1 MDYQQFLQSKIT
13 VADRSGF
20 DVDPGWLHPDN
31 KPHQRDGIIWAL
43 RMGRALLAW
52 SFGLGKSR
60 AQIEIARAVHRHTG
74 KPFLIICPLGV
85 KHQFQEE
92 DGPALSTTWTYV
104 RNDAEARA
112 GGPYLIT
119 NYERVRDGGITQD
132 FIRELAGVSLD
143 EGSILRNLGSETSD
157 VFKKVFRDTPYRFV
171 ATATPAPNEYKEL
184 IYYAEFLGIMEL
196 RCRLTN
202 LVLLCD
208 PCHMFVHSKKNV
220 NGEFINSIPTVT
232 D

>member
-143 EGSILRNLGSETSD
+143 EGSIQSAYTRKRQKIGYALPTLRPAKFPISET
-157 VFKKVFRDTPYRFV
+157 
-171 ATATPAPNEYKEL
+171 AP
-184 IYYAEFLGIMEL
+184 ITTRA
-196 RCRLTN
+196 
-202 LVLLCD
+202 
-208 PCHMFVHSKKNV
+208 SAAQ
-220 NGEFINSIPTVT
+220 
-232 D
+232 